1 MAYEPDSPINSLF
14 AEYGAVF
21 EKWED
26 LALAR
31 WLAQTLGQLEG
42 RVWRLSH
49 PLVTSY
55 HLAAQ
60 VANRRQLWFQRLATP
75 PAAYLAAGCCRA
87 PLLPFLT
94 RDIRAEGLVCHH
106 CNEIVVPYDDLPE
119 GLKAPLE
126 GWAKAYEPVHAVAH
140 WDDRQRRR
148 SGNYEEAFENA
159 AEESIRLLRVCGYE
173 LAPLLLDHYAAVVWE
188 DQDEC
193 LDVRAEEVL
202 RTGGASGG
210 GSHL

>member
-1 MAYEPDSPINSLF
+1 MAYEPETPINSVF
-14 AEYGAVF
+14 VEYGAVF
-21 EKWED
+21 DTWED

-49 PLVTSY
+49 PLVTAY
-55 HLAAQ
+55 RLGAQ

-75 PAAYLAAGCCRA
+75 PAAYAASPCCRA

-94 RDIRAEGLVCHH
+94 RDVRAEGLVCHH
-106 CNEIVVPYDDLPE
+106 CNEILLPFDELPE
-119 GLKAPLE
+119 TLRPGFEA
-126 GWAKAYEPVHAVAH
+126 WAREYEPIHGVAH

-148 SGNYEEAFENA
+148 CGNYDDAYENA
-159 AEESIRLLRVCGYE
+159 AQQAIRLLRVCGYE
-173 LAPLLLDHYAAVVWE
+173 LAPKLLEHYAAVIWE

-193 LDVRAEEVL
+193 LDVRPEEVL
-202 RTGGASGG
+202 KAG
-210 GSHL
+210 